1 MRRRVEI
8 DDIKEG
14 TKVYNDRGDLFTIS
28 EVNGDHVYFTEWTMY
43 STVGDILYRFMTEDK
58 PTGIP
63 TFDGDIATHLGVE
76 VGHIDERDLIID
88 YTKAI
93 CLVPTSVVMT
103 DDYILFKDEVYLV
116 RDSSDPLKYI
126 VQLNGGR
133 TITANKDRF
142 ELVGRKEDLPQG
154 TKLDQGK
161 LKPTLLLDDM
171 PLAINEILK
180 VLQFGAEKYSEGNW
194 LKVPNGIGRY
204 RNAADRHRLA
214 IDELDD
220 ESGMMHLAHEATS
233 VLMLL
238 ELKLREKRDGKAK

>member
-1 MRRRVEI
+1 MRVICVNNESIERNFTVGKTYEVLKEFYG
-8 DDIKEG
+8 DDGFYSIR
-14 TKVYNDRGDLFTIS
+14 NDRGYKASVNKRFF
-28 EVNGDHVYFTEWTMY
+28 EVV
-43 STVGDILYRFMTEDK
+43 VEDK
-58 PTGIP
+58 PTGVP
-63 TFDGDIATHLGVE
+63 TFDGDIAKNPELGFMDDSRYSFEGAPKIDYVLEDNFLTDVNGKVHLTRSGQIFGAVDKVE
-76 VGHIDERDLIID
+76 YLKDGDILPDIDLSHPRRDLP
-88 YTKAI
+88 K
-93 CLVPTSVVMT
+93 
-103 DDYILFKDEVYLV
+103 
-116 RDSSDPLKYI
+116 
-126 VQLNGGR
+126 
-133 TITANKDRF
+133 
-142 ELVGRKEDLPQG
+142 G

-194 LKVPNGIGRY
+194 LKVPNGIDRY

-233 VLMLL
+233 ILMLL

>member
-1 MRRRVEI
+1 MMIR
-8 DDIKEG
+8 DIKGNDVELG
-14 TKVYNDRGDLFTIS
+14 LKVVHKIQHEEERCWKDHIK
-28 EVNGDHVYFTEWTMY
+28 EVIHIGGGMVRYDNGGHD
-43 STVGDILYRFMTEDK
+43 STYHLMRDYYAVEDK

-63 TFDGDIATHLGVE
+63 TFDGD
-76 VGHIDERDLIID
+76 
-88 YTKAI
+88 
-93 CLVPTSVVMT
+93 
-103 DDYILFKDEVYLV
+103 
-116 RDSSDPLKYI
+116 
-126 VQLNGGR
+126 
-133 TITANKDRF
+133 
-142 ELVGRKEDLPQG
+142 LPQG
-154 TKLDQGK
+154 TKLDGGK

-194 LKVPNGIGRY
+194 LKVPNGINRY

-238 ELKLREKRDGKAK
+238 ELKLREKRDAE